1 MTFAAWRHLSKALG
15 LISSKSFQKYKRV
28 LATEES
34 YMLYMVLCKDSPK
47 SLQLRA
53 STRPEHLNYLDSFKI
68 RFAGPFM
75 SETTEEMI
83 GSLIILEANSLAE
96 AKQFAANDPYN
107 LAGLFESVEI
117 KPFKQVIPGES

>member
-1 MTFAAWRHLSKALG
+1 
-15 LISSKSFQKYKRV
+15 
-28 LATEES
+28 
-34 YMLYMVLCKDSPK
+34 MLYMVLCKDSPK
-47 SLQLRA
+47 SSQLRA
-53 STRPEHLNYLDSFKI
+53 STRPGHLNYLDSFKI

-75 SETTEEMI
+75 SDTTEEMI

>member
-1 MTFAAWRHLSKALG
+1 
-15 LISSKSFQKYKRV
+15 
-28 LATEES
+28 
-34 YMLYMVLCKDSPK
+34 MLYMVLCKDSPK
-47 SLQLRA
+47 SAQLRA

-68 RFAGPFM
+68 RFAGPFT
-75 SETTEEMI
+75 SDTTEEMI

-96 AKQFAANDPYN
+96 AKQFATNDPYN

>member
-1 MTFAAWRHLSKALG
+1 
-15 LISSKSFQKYKRV
+15 
-28 LATEES
+28 
-34 YMLYMVLCKDSPK
+34 MLYMVLCKDSPK
-47 SLQLRA
+47 SSQLRA
-53 STRPEHLNYLDSFKI
+53 SARPEHLNYLDSFKI

-75 SETTEEMI
+75 SDTTEEMI
-83 GSLIILEANSLAE
+83 GSLIILEANSLAD

>member
-1 MTFAAWRHLSKALG
+1 
-15 LISSKSFQKYKRV
+15 
-28 LATEES
+28 
-34 YMLYMVLCKDSPK
+34 MLYMVLCKDSPK
-47 SLQLRA
+47 SSQLRT

-75 SETTEEMI
+75 SDTTEEMI

-117 KPFKQVIPGES
+117 KPFRQVIPGES